1 MTEKRKYFPRTLSAL
16 CAGALVACLIGG
28 VIFAGSIRSRNNAGK
43 GVKVLK
49 LGHGLPTEHPVH
61 EAMLY
66 MKERLKHHSN
76 GTMDLAIYPSG
87 MIGSEAECLKQTQN
101 GHIDLSKTSSAVLE
115 SSVPELTALGLP
127 YGFRDGDL
135 VEAGGFN
142 QAKEKG
148 KVRSEGKDY
157 VFRDGE
163 HFWKVLDGPI
173 GKELGEL
180 TKGMRAICY
189 YDSGQR
195 SFYTTKKP
203 VRTPDDLKGMKIRT
217 QQSRLAMDIVSALG
231 GAPTPIPWGEL
242 YTALSQGTV
251 DGAENNLPS
260 FDTGRHMEVCRY
272 FTLNEHT
279 RVPDMLMISRQTW
292 DSLTPQQK
300 KWVELAAYESSLKQ
314 RELWKE
320 ADKTAIARAKDH
332 GVRFIEV
339 DRKAFADKL
348 KPLRE
353 NQPEAVLKYVK
364 RIEQVK

>member
-1 MTEKRKYFPRTLSAL
+1 MGEHGKIFSRRISAL
-16 CAGALVACLIGG
+16 CAGVLAVCLIGG
-28 VIFAGSIRSRNNAGK
+28 AVYAGVIRERNNAGK
-43 GVKVLK
+43 GVRILK

-61 EAMLY
+61 EAMVY

-115 SSVPELTALGLP
+115 SSVPELIALGLP
-127 YGFRDGDL
+127 Y
-135 VEAGGFN
+135 
-142 QAKEKG
+142 
-148 KVRSEGKDY
+148 
-157 VFRDGE
+157 VFRNSR

-180 TKGMRAICY
+180 TRGMRALCY

-203 VRTPDDLKGMKIRT
+203 IRTPDDLKGMKIRT

-260 FDTGRHMEVCRY
+260 FDTGRHMEVCKY

-279 RVPDMLMISRQTW
+279 RVPDMLMISRKTW
-292 DSLTPQQK
+292 DSLTDQQRE
-300 KWVELAAYESSLKQ
+300 WLERAAHESSLKQ

-320 ADKTAIARAKDH
+320 ADRIAVERAKKQ
-332 GVRFIEV
+332 GVQFIEV
-339 DRKAFADKL
+339 DQRPFAEKL
-348 KPLRE
+348 RPLRE
-353 NQPEAVLKYVK
+353 NQPEPIMKYVR
-364 RIEQVK
+364 RIEQVKE